1 VLDLGILEPLS
12 LGLLEDISEIVVVA
26 GEDLPSLWEAARLL
40 KRLTQLGVAAE
51 NVRFVVN
58 QKRRRRGVAV
68 AELEKAMWFPI
79 FASITAA
86 WEEQEDLL
94 AEGRFVDEKSQIG
107 KDVAKFV
114 AKLLGKE
121 VPDQPS
127 GFRLSR
133 LVGR

>member
-1 VLDLGILEPLS
+1 
-12 LGLLEDISEIVVVA
+12 
-26 GEDLPSLWEAARLL
+26 
-40 KRLTQLGVAAE
+40 
-51 NVRFVVN
+51 VN